1 MNKVEK
7 IPMKSKEKN
16 KGSLKRLFK
25 MMKPMLPLLI
35 IVVVSV
41 VIAAVFQIIGPV
53 FFKDLTSEATM
64 QEILVV
70 DPLTG
75 LIDVDVSL
83 LLIKVGIIAAIY
95 VVMCTFQFIAD
106 FTVSKVTGRIMYRL
120 RNDVKLKLDKLPLEF
135 FDKTTNGDIISRVS
149 NDIDLITTSIQQ
161 IVTQLI
167 KAICLLIGTSIAML
181 VVNWQCGLVAI
192 ATFPICMALALFI
205 TKFSQPLFIKQQKM
219 LGSVNSKVEEAYSGF
234 KVIKLFNKEEDFEND
249 FNLESTNLANAG
261 FKAFTLTNMIFP
273 VMQFIHNLAYVFICV
288 LAGVLKDASMIVAF
302 FMFLNIFQQPIQQ
315 IGELSSYLQ
324 QTNAATAR
332 VYAILDAKDQPSDKE
347 NAIIADENIKGHV
360 EFKDVFFSYS
370 KDTPLIE
377 NLDLVV
383 EPGDSIAIV
392 GPTGAGKTTLVNLIM
407 RFYEVDKGEI
417 LIDGVDIR
425 DYTRSSIR
433 NQIGMVLQDTWL
445 FNGTIAE
452 NIAYG
457 NIDATREEIIEAAKE
472 AHAHHFIMTLP
483 DGYDT
488 ILNEE
493 GSNVSQGQKQLL
505 TIARAILSRPRIL
518 ILDEAT
524 SSVDTRTEKLL
535 QDAMTNMMKNRTTFV
550 IAHRLSTIK
559 NAKLILVM
567 NKGHIIEKGSHQE
580 LLEKGGFY
588 ADLYN
593 AQFLGNNE
601 NVDES
606 QSNS

>member
-70 DPLTG
+70 DPFTG